1 MKSFLLSLLLVFIGL
16 NLPAQ
21 TNPSKVIYSNGL
33 THCSVIAV
41 AVNDSTV
48 MYNVCE
54 SSDRHFWRLTDRS
67 EMQSLGLMDKETV
80 VKLFNTALTIL
91 ENQEVGY
98 SISFNKNLKLT
109 LVDPSGIRCLRLE
122 NTLVDV
128 SFNINK
134 KNCKRCFGSI
144 VIAKKNQKRK
154 EDYCR

>member
-1 MKSFLLSLLLVFIGL
+1 
-16 NLPAQ
+16 
-21 TNPSKVIYSNGL
+21 
-33 THCSVIAV
+33 
-41 AVNDSTV
+41 
-48 MYNVCE
+48 
-54 SSDRHFWRLTDRS
+54 
-67 EMQSLGLMDKETV
+67 MQSLGLMDKETV

-134 KNCKRCFGSI
+134 KTAKGALEALLSPKKIKKEKKII
-144 VIAKKNQKRK
+144 VDDDMYK
-154 EDYCR
+154 